1 MAELHVSEFNRALVY
16 KGFDRSEGKHHTMF
30 HLMAYRKRTSV
41 RTRLSHG
48 ERRVDDWLQSQI
60 ARELHLSKRELWR
73 FVKCEIGEQEYLGM
87 MIEGGHVLL

>member
-1 MAELHVSEFNRALVY
+1 MAELHLSEFNRALVS

-30 HLMAYRKRTSV
+30 HLMAYGKRTSV

-48 ERRVDDWLQSQI
+48 ERRVDDWLQSQS

-73 FVKCEIGEQEYLGM
+73 FIKCEISEREYIDR
-87 MIEGGHVLL
+87 MIEGGHILL

>member
-1 MAELHVSEFNRALVY
+1 MRL
-16 KGFDRSEGKHHTMF
+16 HHTMF

-60 ARELHLSKRELWR
+60 ARELRLSKRELWR